1 METQFITIK
10 ISDPIYWGFTY
21 KIPLEYALSVEKQV
35 IVEEMKK
42 YMKNFFASHNL
53 INLQE
58 GVDKLNLHLH
68 QEITNTN
75 TEIYICTHCN
85 TLSQT
90 IQ

>member
-1 METQFITIK
+1 MDTKFISIK

-21 KIPLEYALSVEKQV
+21 TIPLEYALSVEKNV

-42 YMKNFFASHNL
+42 YMKNFFGSHNL
-53 INLQE
+53 INLQQ

-68 QEITNTN
+68 QDITDIN

-85 TLSQT
+85 TLSDN
-90 IQ
+90 